1 MEKKSQC
8 MQRIILNRVT
18 ELESCDIKHA
28 IYNFLFFMFHLS
40 FLDFGIPVEEGII

>member
-1 MEKKSQC
+1 

-28 IYNFLFFMFHLS
+28 IYTFLFFMFHLS
-40 FLDFGIPVEEGII
+40 FLDFDIPVEEGII